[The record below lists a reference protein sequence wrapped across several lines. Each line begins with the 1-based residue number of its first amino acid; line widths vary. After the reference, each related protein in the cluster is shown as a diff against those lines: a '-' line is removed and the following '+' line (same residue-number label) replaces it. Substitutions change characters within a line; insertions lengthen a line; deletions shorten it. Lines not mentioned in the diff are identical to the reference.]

1 LQPLFFLESHSP
13 TDIFAPHKKDVG
25 MKVMK
30 FGGTSVGKPERMH
43 EVANLVTSDDESKI
57 VVLSALSGTTNSL
70 VEISN
75 SLAQGDR
82 LVAKQQIGVLEDH
95 YKKFCGELLTTK
107 VAVESALAIVH
118 EHFEFLNI
126 ILKISFSEALNK
138 DILAQGELLS
148 TKLFCTYLEEKG
160 VEHLLIPA
168 LDFMT
173 IDNYDEPQIGS
184 IKVKLAQVLNKHKSK
199 KIFVTQGYISRN
211 SKGEVDN
218 LKRGGSDYSA
228 SLIAA
233 AINASVCE
241 IWTDIDGMHNNDPR
255 VVKKT
260 VAIEQL
266 SFEEAAELAYFGAK
280 ILHPASIWPAQT
292 YNVPVKLLNTLQPT
306 AKGTTIT
313 ELAGSTG
320 VKAVAAKDSITAIK
334 IKSSRML
341 LAYGFLRK
349 IFEVFEK
356 YRTSIDMITTSE
368 VAVSLTIDNDNNLA
382 DIIKELEPFGTVE
395 VDTNQTIVSI
405 VGNEITET
413 EDVMQK
419 LFKSLSGIPV
429 RMVSYG
435 GSRHNISVLIPR
447 SFKEKTLQLLNEDM
461 FGLA

>member
-1 LQPLFFLESHSP
+1 
-13 TDIFAPHKKDVG
+13 
-25 MKVMK
+25 MKIMK

-43 EVANLVTSDDESKI
+43 EVAKLITKDEERKI
-57 VVLSALSGTTNSL
+57 VVLSALSGTTNAL

-75 SLAQGDR
+75 SLSQGDR
-82 LVAKQQIGVLEDH
+82 NTAKKQISALEIH
-95 YKKFCGELLTTK
+95 YKNFCSRLLTT
-107 VAVESALAIVH
+107 VAAFEKAASITN

-148 TKLFCTYLEEKG
+148 TKLFSVYLDEQG
-160 VEHLLIPA
+160 IDHLLIPA

-184 IKVKLAQVLNKHKSK
+184 IKIKLAQILQRNKDK
-199 KIFVTQGYISRN
+199 KIFITQGYISRN

-233 AINASVCE
+233 AIKATVCE

-260 VAIEQL
+260 KAIEQL
-266 SFEEAAELAYFGAK
+266 SFDEAAELAYFGAK
-280 ILHPASIWPAQT
+280 ILHPASIWPAQQ
-292 YNVPVKLLNTLQPT
+292 YKIPVKLLNTMQPE
-306 AKGTTIT
+306 AKGTLIT
-313 ELAGSTG
+313 QLAGSNG
-320 VKAVAAKDSITAIK
+320 VKAIAAKDGIIAIK

-356 YRTSIDMITTSE
+356 YRTPIDMITTSE
-368 VAVSLTIDNDNNLA
+368 VAVSLTIDSTVHLKE
-382 DIIKELEPFGTVE
+382 ILKELEPFGTTE
-395 VDTNQTIVSI
+395 IDNDQTIVSI
-405 VGNEITET
+405 VGNELATTEN
-413 EDVMQK
+413 MLAK
-419 LFKSLSGIPV
+419 LFEALKPVPV

-435 GSRHNISVLIPR
+435 GSPHNVSVLIP
-447 SFKEKTLQLLNEDM
+447 SSYKTETLQLLNK
-461 FGLA
+461 GLFDLE